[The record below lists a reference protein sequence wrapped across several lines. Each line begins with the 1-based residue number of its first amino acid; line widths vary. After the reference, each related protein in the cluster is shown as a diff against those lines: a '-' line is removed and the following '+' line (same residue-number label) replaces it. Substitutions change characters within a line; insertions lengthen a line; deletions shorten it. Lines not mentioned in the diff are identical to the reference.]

1 MDYKNIESSLKYLA
15 PNGVT
20 LNVQERF
27 NLDLALQTLN
37 LDISFEQL
45 LLWGKVE
52 GKLISLVT
60 VFGQA
65 ASLTTTLQWELTS

>member
-1 MDYKNIESSLKYLA
+1 MDYKNIESSMKYLA

-27 NLDLALQTLN
+27 NLGLALSTLN
-37 LDISFEQL
+37 LDISFENL

-52 GKLISLVT
+52 GKSLYIVT
-60 VFGQA
+60 VSRMPHRLLHRSG
-65 ASLTTTLQWELTS
+65 S